1 MSISDLLINK
11 YGPLM
16 TLDELAQVLKRS
28 EDGLR
33 VCLTRRNPFYRA
45 IADARVHLG
54 RRLYFSTP
62 AIGDILE
69 NRKGMEQ

>member
-1 MSISDLLINK
+1 MSISDFLINK

-33 VCLTRRNPFYRA
+33 VCLVKKNKFYSA
-45 IADARVHLG
+45 IAGARVHLG
-54 RRLYFSTP
+54 RRLHFSTT
-62 AIGDILE
+62 AVGSILE
-69 NRKGMEQ
+69 NGKGMEQ